1 MLLAGAVISLLI
13 LLSAFFVAAEYAAV
27 SARRSRIRRL
37 AEDGN
42 PLAAWLLPVLE
53 DPGLLYRYI
62 GASQIG
68 ITLSSLI
75 LGAYAESTLEPH
87 VSPLVEHVGGLDP
100 ETARSVAA
108 AVVLLS
114 LTTLSVI
121 VGELVPKSVALQ
133 NPTGTAL
140 FSILPMRWSMR
151 VFSQAIALLNGSGAA
166 ILRLLGCPASGH
178 RHVHARGDCAAHRR
192 KRDGGLLEPQ
202 EQVRLHRA
210 PASGCGP
217 HAS

>member
-42 PLAAWLLPVLE
+42 PLAARLLPVLE

-87 VSPLVEHVGGLDP
+87 VSPLVERVGGLDP

-108 AVVLLS
+108 AVVLVS

-151 VFSQAIALLNGSGAA
+151 VFSRTIALLNGSGAA
-166 ILRLLGCPASGH
+166 ILRPGTVTCTRPRRLRCSSLKAATAVCSNHRNRCASTG
-178 RHVHARGDCAAHRR
+178 RSG
-192 KRDGGLLEPQ
+192 
-202 EQVRLHRA
+202 
-210 PASGCGP
+210 SGCGP